1 MMNPESN
8 HTISDRAASGL
19 MALVAGDAMGF
30 DVRTRPPRGNG
41 GSLVPRGPW
50 SLQAALA
57 LATAASLAER
67 GWDLD
72 DMMARFWRCWDR
84 GDETADGRTLGA
96 GPVTREAI
104 LRFGSGAG
112 VLEAGVVSEDALGCG
127 ALPRLYPVALHAA
140 AEEPEEA
147 LLRCRDAASLTHAND
162 RVSGVCVVYGL
173 ILRGLLHGASL
184 ESAVERALSASEG
197 WVPEADRSRIRDA
210 IGGTAPPE
218 ATGSEAAWS
227 DPADCALAAG
237 IWCVARHREDPDGAI
252 DAAVERPG
260 RAEVVAAIAGS
271 LIGVRS
277 GLAGLPEDWLDALPR
292 REWVRERALAFG
304 AAVERRMRNAG

>member
-1 MMNPESN
+1 MVTPES
-8 HTISDRAASGL
+8 TPSIRDRAAGGL
-19 MALVAGDAMGF
+19 MALVAGDAMGY

-57 LATAASLAER
+57 LASAASLADR

-72 DMMARFWRCWDR
+72 DMMARFWGCWDR

-112 VLEAGVVSEDALGCG
+112 VLEAGVESEDALGCG

-140 AEEPEEA
+140 AEAPEEA

-162 RVSGVCVVYGL
+162 RVSGVCAVYGL
-173 ILRGLLHGASL
+173 VLRELVHGASL

-197 WVPEADRSRIRDA
+197 WIPKAERSRIRDA
-210 IGGTAPPE
+210 IGGIAPPE
-218 ATGSEAAWS
+218 ATGTDPVWT

-237 IWCVARHREDPDGAI
+237 IWCAARHRDDLDGAI

-260 RAEVVAAIAGS
+260 RAEVVAAVTGS

-277 GLAGLPEDWLDALPR
+277 GIAGLPEDWLAALPR
-292 REWVRERALAFG
+292 SEWVRERARAFG
-304 AAVERRMRNAG
+304 AAVERRMPSAG

>member
-1 MMNPESN
+1 MISPESN
-8 HTISDRAASGL
+8 HPIRDRAAGGL
-19 MALVAGDAMGF
+19 VALVAGDAMGY

-96 GPVTREAI
+96 GPATREAI

-112 VLEAGVVSEDALGCG
+112 VLEAGIGSEDALGCG

-140 AEEPEEA
+140 VEEPEEA

-162 RVSGVCVVYGL
+162 RVSGVCAVYGL
-173 ILRGLLHGASL
+173 ILRELLHGTSL
-184 ESAVERALSASEG
+184 ESAVERALSTSEG
-197 WVPEADRSRIRDA
+197 WVPESDRSRIRDA
-210 IGGTAPPE
+210 IGGSAPPE
-218 ATGSEAAWS
+218 TTGSEPAWAE
-227 DPADCALAAG
+227 PADCALAAG
-237 IWCVARHREDPDGAI
+237 IWCAARHGDDPDGAI
-252 DAAVERPG
+252 DAAVGRPG
-260 RAEVVAAIAGS
+260 RAEVVAAVTGS
-271 LIGVRS
+271 LIGMGS
-277 GLAGLPEDWLDALPR
+277 GLAGLPEEWLDALPR
-292 REWVRERALAFG
+292 SEWVRERARTFG
-304 AAVERRMRNAG
+304 AAVERRMRDGG